1 MREIHLQAAIAVL
14 VGIVVLVLAHGLALL
29 LQ

>member
-1 MREIHLQAAIAVL
+1 MREIHLQAAIVVL